1 MKLLAVLISSLMLSA
16 AYAAD
21 PDASVEINRATM
33 SAARLT
39 GLTAERVLLT
49 ADQAL
54 DTAAV
59 LVSALKN
66 DRLVHEELR
75 RLAAGIPGARAILVI
90 DANGKL
96 KHDSYRYPADPID
109 LSDRGYIQRARHQS
123 GLLVDQVVIGRTSS
137 AAFVPI
143 VKRVG
148 DNTFVAVT
156 SPYALVD
163 TQRDCADCW
172 SIALNLAGDVIAAFP
187 PEAAISPELRAVAS
201 QATAA
206 TGTRIIKYGSS
217 VVSVSWVRNERYG
230 LISLAVKGLPD
241 TASVDIDVN

>member
-1 MKLLAVLISSLMLSA
+1 MKLLAVLISSLMLST

-21 PDASVEINRATM
+21 PDPLIDVNRATV
-33 SAARLT
+33 SAARMT

-90 DANGKL
+90 NSDGRL
-96 KHDSYRYPADPID
+96 QHDSYRYPADPID
-109 LSDRGYIQRARHQS
+109 LSDRGYFQRARQQA
-123 GLLVDQVVIGRTSS
+123 GLIVDQAVVGRTSS

-143 VKRVG
+143 VKRIG
-148 DNTFVAVT
+148 DLTFVAVT

-172 SIALNLAGDVIAAFP
+172 SIALNLDGDVIAAFP
-187 PEAAISPELRAVAS
+187 PEAVISPELRAVAS

-206 TGTRIIKYGSS
+206 TGTQIMRYGSS
-217 VVSVSWVRNERYG
+217 VISVSWVRNERHG
-230 LISLAVKGLPD
+230 LISVAVKGLPD
-241 TASVDIDVN
+241 AASVDIDVN